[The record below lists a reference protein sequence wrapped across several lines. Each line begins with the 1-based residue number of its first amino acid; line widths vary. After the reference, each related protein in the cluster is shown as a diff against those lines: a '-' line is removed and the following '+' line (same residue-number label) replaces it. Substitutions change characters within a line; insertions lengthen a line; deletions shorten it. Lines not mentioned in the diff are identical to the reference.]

1 MLTRIAIYGFL
12 YPLSTLPLP
21 LLYKVGAAMRVFVYT
36 IFRYRV
42 NVVRQNLKNS
52 FPDKSDKELKEIEK
66 KYYKHLVNL
75 FVEGIKQ
82 LTISKK
88 SLMRRYHCVNSEIV
102 NDYFRQGKSV
112 ILMSS
117 HYNNWEWMVLSL
129 SMQFDFHG
137 IGVGKP
143 NSNKVFEKIINRAR
157 TRYGTEV
164 VFADTVR
171 NDMQKY
177 DQQQKRCAYMMLSDQ
192 NPPNVEK
199 SYITTFMNQP
209 SAMIY
214 GAEYFAKKYNYP
226 VFYYVVNQ
234 LKRGYYEIE
243 LTKITDSPQT
253 EPYGNITEQYVKNL
267 QQDIENTPQ
276 FWLWSHRR
284 WKHKVTD
291 AQGGNLQ

>member
-12 YPLSTLPLP
+12 YPLSLLPLSV
-21 LLYKVGAAMRVFVYT
+21 LYGIGAGIRFFVYT
-36 IFRYRV
+36 IFHYRLK
-42 NVVRQNLKNS
+42 VVRKNLKKS
-52 FPDKSDKELKEIEK
+52 FPYKSDNELKTIEQ
-66 KYYKHLVNL
+66 KYYRHLANL
-75 FVEGIKQ
+75 FVEGIKL

-88 SLMRRYHCVNSEIV
+88 TLIKRYYCKNPEIV
-102 NDYFRQGKSV
+102 NAYFTQGQSV

-143 NSNKVFEKIINRAR
+143 NSNKVFEKIINKAR

-164 VFADTVR
+164 IFADTVR
-171 NDMQKY
+171 DTILQY
-177 DQQQKRCAYMMLSDQ
+177 DQQQKFCAYMMLCDQ
-192 NPPNVEK
+192 SPANVEK
-199 SYITTFMNQP
+199 SYITTFLNQP

-226 VFYYVVNQ
+226 VFYYVVKQ
-234 LKRGYYEIE
+234 TKRGYYEIE
-243 LTKITDSPQT
+243 LTKITDTPQS
-253 EPYGNITEQYVKNL
+253 EPYGNIIEEYVKKL
-267 QQDIENTPQ
+267 QQDIEQKPQ

-284 WKHKVTD
+284 WKHK
-291 AQGGNLQ
+291 LL

>member
-12 YPLSTLPLP
+12 YPLSLLPLH
-21 LLYKVGAAMRVFVYT
+21 LLYAVGEVVRVLIYKV
-36 IFRYRV
+36 FRYRI

-52 FPDKSDKELKEIEK
+52 FPNKSEKELKEIER
-66 KYYKHLVNL
+66 KYYKHLVNI
-75 FVEGIKQ
+75 FVEGIKL
-82 LTISKK
+82 LTISQK
-88 SLMRRYHCVNSEIV
+88 SLMKRYRCLNPEIV
-102 NDYFRQGKSV
+102 NDYFQQGKSV

-129 SMQFDFHG
+129 SLQFDFHG

-143 NSNKVFEKIINRAR
+143 NSNKIFEKIINRAR

-164 VFADTVR
+164 IFADTVR
-171 NDMQKY
+171 DDIQKY
-177 DQQQKRCAYMMLSDQ
+177 DQKQKQCAYMMLSDQ

-226 VFYYVVNQ
+226 VFYYVVKQ
-234 LKRGYYEIE
+234 KKRGYYKIE
-243 LTKITDSPQT
+243 LTKITDSPQN
-253 EPYGNITEQYVKNL
+253 EPYGCIMEQYVNRL
-267 QQDIENTPQ
+267 QQDICEKPQ
-276 FWLWSHRR
+276 FWLWSHKR
-284 WKHKVTD
+284 WKHKIEIK
-291 AQGGNLQ
+291 

>member
-12 YPLSTLPLP
+12 YPISLLPMP
-21 LLYKVGAAMRVFVYT
+21 LLYAVGEVVRVFIYT
-36 IFRYRV
+36 IFRYRLD
-42 NVVRQNLKNS
+42 VVRKNLKNS
-52 FPDKSDKELKEIEK
+52 FPDKSIKELREIER
-66 KYYKHLVNL
+66 KYYKHLLNI
-75 FVEGIKQ
+75 FIEGIKL

-88 SLMRRYHCVNSEIV
+88 SLMKRYCCVNSEIV

-129 SMQFDFHG
+129 SLQFDFQG

-143 NSNKVFEKIINRAR
+143 NSNKVFEKIINKAR

-164 VFADTVR
+164 IFADTVR
-171 NDMQKY
+171 NDIQKY
-177 DQQQKRCAYMMLSDQ
+177 DQEQKWCAYMMLSDQ
-192 NPPNVEK
+192 NPPNIEK

-226 VFYYVVNQ
+226 VFYYVVKQ
-234 LKRGYYEIE
+234 RKRGYYEIE
-243 LTKITDSPQT
+243 IKKITNNPQN
-253 EPYGNITEQYVKNL
+253 EPYGAIIEKYINYLE
-267 QQDIENTPQ
+267 QDICKQPQ
-276 FWLWSHRR
+276 FWLWSHKR
-284 WKHKVTD
+284 WKHKIS
-291 AQGGNLQ
+291 AN